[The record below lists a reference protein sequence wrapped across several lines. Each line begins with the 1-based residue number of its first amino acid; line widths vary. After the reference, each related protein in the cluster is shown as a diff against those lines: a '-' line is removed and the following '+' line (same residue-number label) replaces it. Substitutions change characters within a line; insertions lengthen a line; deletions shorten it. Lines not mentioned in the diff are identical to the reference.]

1 MSASMNSDTS
11 PAPDVD
17 EAVPGVPGS
26 APGGVEVTAIARRS
40 YVPAL
45 AIVAIIALLVDQVT
59 KYLAVTRLELG
70 ERIPVIGDLL
80 GWRLVYNPGAAL
92 SLGTGVTWIFT
103 VVMVVVSVAVMV
115 VAKRIGS
122 RTWAIALGAL
132 LGGALGNLT
141 DRLVREPGFG
151 VGHVVDFID
160 YGVFIGN
167 VADIAIVGAAV
178 AIVALSLFGQS
189 WDGSQDKAPDGG
201 ASGRQDGEIASGQQ
215 PSDDGVSDAGET
227 SATDALATETLAA
240 DPLIESVPT
249 TEPSTASEQGEA
261 R

>member
-1 MSASMNSDTS
+1 MSDSMNADPVPATDLGGHEPGAPHTPASDS
-11 PAPDVD
+11 ADSGQPA
-17 EAVPGVPGS
+17 
-26 APGGVEVTAIARRS
+26 ARVRS
-40 YVPAL
+40 YIPAL
-45 AIVAIIALLVDQVT
+45 AIVAILSLLIDQVT
-59 KYLAVTRLELG
+59 KYLAVTRLDLG

-122 RTWAIALGAL
+122 MPWAIALGAL

-167 VADIAIVGAAV
+167 VADIAIVGAAI

-189 WDGSQDKAPDGG
+189 WDGKPEEK
-201 ASGRQDGEIASGQQ
+201 SGTSVENNLDGEEPTSEPEGKEPSEPDDEKPAS
-215 PSDDGVSDAGET
+215 DIEA
-227 SATDALATETLAA
+227 SATKNVTSNE
-240 DPLIESVPT
+240 
-249 TEPSTASEQGEA
+249 
-261 R
+261 